1 MGIRPRVDGKW
12 EEFVERLDALAED
25 IRKAQKEEPEV
36 EDVKEVFV
44 KPRQIWRIGD
54 GEHLCLIA
62 PTMRIQRVNGQE
74 ILYSIIQLNGYP
86 WHYLTMNTSLEHIQ
100 IELDSIGANYV
111 APSFEK
117 YLEYATRED

>member
-1 MGIRPRVDGKW
+1 MGIRPQVDGKW

-36 EDVKEVFV
+36 EDMKEVFV

-54 GEHLCLIA
+54 GEQLCLIA
-62 PTMRIQRVNGQE
+62 PTMRVQRISGQE
-74 ILYSIIQLNGYP
+74 ILYSIIQLNGFP
-86 WHYLTMNTSLEHIQ
+86 WHYLTMNTSLGHIQ
-100 IELDSIGANYV
+100 LELDSTNAKYV

-117 YLEYATRED
+117 YLEYVTREN